1 LEAALEAAVDLF
13 SYSQASLAYLQ
24 QALTWLLADILIP
37 VNLVQVP
44 AVALSGGIAW
54 LMARPLRHW
63 ICSWI
68 EREAGER
75 PGGWLARYRDWIF
88 AELVPLVT
96 PGLWATGLWV
106 AIEVAQ
112 RLSWPHDVARIAANL
127 LVAWLVIRL
136 VADLVPSRALARLI
150 AIAAWS
156 LAALNIL
163 QLLAPLAEFLDS
175 AAVTL
180 GRLRLSALTVI
191 KGVLALAVMLWV
203 ATVASRLFEERIT
216 QVADLTPRAQV
227 LFGKLLKIS
236 LISLAFVV
244 ALTSVGIDLSTL
256 AIFTGAVGVGI
267 GLGLQKTVSNLFSG
281 IILLLDRSIKPG
293 DVIEVGGTYGWV
305 TFLGARYI
313 AVETRDGTEYLIP
326 NEHIVTN
333 QVLNWSHKSE
343 RVRLKLGVR
352 APVDVDVEQVLALMK
367 EAASR
372 PARVLKH
379 PAPNPLIMAFGEG
392 AIDLELRF
400 WIADAHNGVH
410 NIKGEVLL
418 ELWRL
423 FREHGVPMPRPKQD
437 VFLHPVSPS
446 SHDAGEQN
454 VPVSGPFVGKRLGSV
469 S

>member
-1 LEAALEAAVDLF
+1 MDLF
-13 SYSQASLAYLQ
+13 SYSQASLAHLQ
-24 QALTWLLADILIP
+24 QLIAWLLADILIP
-37 VNLVQVP
+37 VNLVQIP
-44 AVALSGGIAW
+44 AVALSGGVAW
-54 LMARPLRHW
+54 LIARPVRIWL
-63 ICSWI
+63 CGWI
-68 EREAGER
+68 ERGASER
-75 PGGWLARYRDWIF
+75 PSSWLSRHREWVVK
-88 AELVPLVT
+88 ELVPLVT
-96 PGLWATGLWV
+96 PSLWASGLWI
-106 AIEVAQ
+106 AIDVAQ

-127 LVAWLVIRL
+127 LIAWLVIRL
-136 VADLVPSRALARLI
+136 VADLVPSQVLARLI
-150 AIAAWS
+150 AVTAWS
-156 LAALNIL
+156 LAALNSF
-163 QLLAPLAEFLDS
+163 QLLTPLASLLDS
-175 AAVTL
+175 AAITL
-180 GRLRLSALTVI
+180 GALRLSVLTVI
-191 KGVLALAVMLWV
+191 KGIMALAVLLWF

-281 IILLLDRSIKPG
+281 IVLLLDRSIKPG

-305 TFLGARYI
+305 SWLGARYI

-326 NEHIVTN
+326 NEQIITQ

-343 RVRLKLGVR
+343 RVRLKLRVR
-352 APVDVDVEQVLALMK
+352 APLDVDVEQVLGLMR

-392 AIDLELRF
+392 AIELELRF
-400 WIADAHNGVH
+400 WISDAHNGVQ
-410 NIKGEVLL
+410 NIKGEILL
-418 ELWRL
+418 ELWKL
-423 FREHGVPMPRPKQD
+423 FREHGIQLPRPKQD
-437 VFLHPVSPS
+437 VVLHPAAQESDDFGQREPS
-446 SHDAGEQN
+446 VGAG
-454 VPVSGPFVGKRLGSV
+454 FAGKRLGSV

>member
-1 LEAALEAAVDLF
+1 VDLF
-13 SYSQASLAYLQ
+13 SYSQASLAHLQ
-24 QALTWLLADILIP
+24 QLAAWLLADILIP

-44 AVALSGGIAW
+44 AVALSGGMAW
-54 LMARPLRHW
+54 LVARPFRTWLCGW
-63 ICSWI
+63 IDRAAS
-68 EREAGER
+68 ER
-75 PGGWLARYRDWIF
+75 PTSWLARHREWTIK
-88 AELVPLVT
+88 ELVPLVM
-96 PGLWATGLWV
+96 PSLWASGLWV
-106 AIEVAQ
+106 AVDIAQ
-112 RLSWPHDVARIAANL
+112 RLSWPHEVARIVANL

-150 AIAAWS
+150 AVTAWS
-156 LAALNIL
+156 LAALNSF
-163 QLLAPLAEFLDS
+163 QLLAPLASFLDS
-175 AAVTL
+175 AAITL
-180 GRLRLSALTVI
+180 GALRLSVLTVI
-191 KGVLALAVMLWV
+191 KGIMALAVLLWV

-281 IILLLDRSIKPG
+281 IVLLLDRSIKPG

-305 TFLGARYI
+305 SWLGARYI

-326 NEHIVTN
+326 NEQIITQ

-343 RVRLKLGVR
+343 RVRLKLDVR
-352 APVDVDVEQVLALMK
+352 APLDVDVEQVIALMK

-372 PARVLKH
+372 SARVLKH
-379 PAPNPLIMAFGEG
+379 PAPNPLIMSFGHG
-392 AIDLELRF
+392 VIDLQLRF
-400 WIADAHNGVH
+400 WISDAHNGVQ
-410 NIKGEVLL
+410 NVKGEILL
-418 ELWRL
+418 EIWRL
-423 FREHGVPMPRPKQD
+423 FREHGIPLPRPKQD
-437 VFLHPVSPS
+437 IVLYPASQGADDSGKRELPVS
-446 SHDAGEQN
+446 N
-454 VPVSGPFVGKRLGSV
+454 PFGGKRLGSV

>member
-1 LEAALEAAVDLF
+1 MLN
-13 SYSQASLAYLQ
+13 
-24 QALTWLLADILIP
+24 WLLADILIP
-37 VNLVQVP
+37 ANLVQVP
-44 AVALSGGIAW
+44 ALALSGGVAW
-54 LMARPLRHW
+54 LIARPLRHW
-63 ICSWI
+63 TCSWI
-68 EREAGER
+68 TQQANDQPES
-75 PGGWLARYRDWIF
+75 WLARYRDF
-88 AELVPLVT
+88 LLAELVPLIT
-96 PGLWATGLWV
+96 PALWASGLWV
-106 AIEVAQ
+106 AITVAQ
-112 RLSWPHDVARIAANL
+112 RLSWPHDVARIVANL
-127 LVAWLVIRL
+127 LLAWLVIRL

-163 QLLAPLAEFLDS
+163 HLLEPVAAFLDS
-175 AAVTL
+175 AAVML
-180 GRLRLSALTVI
+180 GKLRLSPLIVI

-203 ATVASRLFEERIT
+203 ATVTSRLFEERIT

-236 LISLAFVV
+236 LISLAFIV

-305 TFLGARYI
+305 SWLGARYI

-326 NEHIVTN
+326 NEQIITQ

-343 RVRLKLGVR
+343 RVRLKLDVR
-352 APVDVDVEQVLALMK
+352 APLDADVEQVLALMK

-379 PAPNPLIMAFGEG
+379 PAPNPLVMAFGEG
-392 AIDLELRF
+392 AIELELRF
-400 WIADAHNGVH
+400 WIADAHNGIH
-410 NIKGEVLL
+410 NIQGEVLL

-423 FREHGVPMPRPKQD
+423 FREHGIPMARPMSD
-437 VFLHPVSPS
+437 VFLQPKEVMPV
-446 SHDAGEQN
+446 EQ
-454 VPVSGPFVGKRLGSV
+454 PKLGSTKSTRPLV
-469 S
+469 PIRPVAPP